1 MCISLSSHLLSIN
14 KTFFLFTG
22 FPKPF
27 HYLQNHLLMSHMV
40 QFISHIKVHAGDQN
54 SMHPTQQ
61 LQICG
66 CPTTV
71 QPSDAKSRI
80 LALSHQFHRVLLHTT
95 SMNCCITKNSNFTF
109 FLLILTVLTYYVN
122 STCSVINACTTFL

>member
-1 MCISLSSHLLSIN
+1 MCVSLSSHLLSIN
-14 KTFFLFTG
+14 KTFILFTG
-22 FPKPF
+22 FPKRF

-40 QFISHIKVHAGDQN
+40 QFISHIKDKCMLGDQN

-66 CPTTV
+66 CPMTL

-80 LALSHQFHRVLLHTT
+80 LALSRQFHRVLLHTT
-95 SMNCCITKNSNFTF
+95 SMNCCITKNSIFTF
-109 FLLILTVLTYYVN
+109 SLLILTFCMKYN
-122 STCSVINACTTFL
+122 H